1 MAGDLP
7 KVPTQESNIPQWL
20 RRLAETV
27 NNMIDGR
34 GNARSTITLTANS
47 ATSTLTD
54 RRISNMSHITLEPT
68 TSNAAVAK
76 QTLYRSA
83 ITTGSATFT
92 HTNNAQTD
100 RTFTYQVYG

>member
-1 MAGDLP
+1 MAGELP
-7 KVPTQESNIPQWL
+7 KVPTQESNIPQWM

-34 GNARSTITLTANS
+34 GNARGTFTLTAS
-47 ATSTLTD
+47 AASSTLTD
-54 RRISNMSHITLEPT
+54 RRISAASHIALEPT

-83 ITTGSATFT
+83 VTTGSATFT
-92 HTNNAQTD
+92 HANNAQTD
-100 RTFTYQVYG
+100 KTFTYQVYG